1 MCESVGIHKRI
12 RLLTEKTGRPLTLD
26 DLISL
31 TTDESFWISVM
42 EYVRCYIK
50 EHFPAIK
57 LLELFP
63 HLMKQ
68 EYSILPERSEYDEI
82 NKTMKEYVY
91 ELYETCMDVSTM
103 KEIMIEESNAKLRAL
118 YIQDTKLYL
127 STLAKELA
135 FGWHDLEKV
144 ILNGNIP
151 WKLKLEDAKKRCC
164 YFKEEKVTVLK
175 LPAVYFSFPPLYE
188 YKIME
193 TDPPDITTSPDNT
206 TVTQGDVIILTCQA
220 SGNPPVSISWSRANN
235 VSIKPGHT
243 ISDDTLTIPNAVKSD
258 AGKYI
263 CTAKN
268 VYGGQKYTKTAHA
281 YVIVKCPPSLPEL
294 EVRIHQTSVT
304 LTWSKPD
311 ENGGEIIKY
320 TIHMKV
326 IGMDGSLSKI
336 NVTATLFTY
345 TVENLDPGKKYSFI
359 VTAWNKDGESLQDD
373 SKAKTVIIPVETTT
387 TPTTTTL

>member
-206 TVTQGDVIILTCQA
+206 TVTQG
-220 SGNPPVSISWSRANN
+220 
-235 VSIKPGHT
+235 
-243 ISDDTLTIPNAVKSD
+243 
-258 AGKYI
+258 
-263 CTAKN
+263 
-268 VYGGQKYTKTAHA
+268 
-281 YVIVKCPPSLPEL
+281 PPSLPEL

-387 TPTTTTL
+387 TPPLLQLLFMYVLGYDYGQNLKRGTRNYTSLASVEGDNVTGTGMRINGDVGWEQWDKWVGMRISRDVKGGSR